1 MGMFSDDPVMDAS
14 LFDLFSSGGGGS
26 SGGSGLVGKNNHSK
40 VLMFEK

>member
-26 SGGSGLVGKNNHSK
+26 SGGSGLIG
-40 VLMFEK
+40 